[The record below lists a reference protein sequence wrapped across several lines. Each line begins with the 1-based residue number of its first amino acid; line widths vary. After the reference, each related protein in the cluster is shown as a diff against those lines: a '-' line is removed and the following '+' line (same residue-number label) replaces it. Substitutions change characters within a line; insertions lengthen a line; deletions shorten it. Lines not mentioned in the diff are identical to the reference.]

1 MPMEV
6 RMARPAATRA
16 CLMKKWQRIMPTLM
30 KTPRRMT
37 ATMTLKV
44 ARTNLRMRG
53 TTLLSQTSLHR
64 WAMHRRQQVR
74 YVIISECPPLESN
87 VDMNKLIGKTVL
99 VGCGILTLRGAG
111 SWAECILMLPT
122 WGSETGLI
130 AQLRRMW

>member
-1 MPMEV
+1 MPDEEV
-6 RMARPAATRA
+6 AEDNADVDEDAEEDDGDDDFEGGENESEDEGADTAESNIAAQVGNAQAPA
-16 CLMKKWQRIMPTLM
+16 
-30 KTPRRMT
+30 
-37 ATMTLKV
+37 
-44 ARTNLRMRG
+44 G
-53 TTLLSQTSLHR
+53 
-64 WAMHRRQQVR
+64 